1 MHQCSL
7 FNIQNFLKTFSFG
20 AWNSNPSKN
29 PRAEGRESNHPRTAA
44 TGDSD
49 CATPGECATRA
60 GQDGCTDTARQS
72 GRSAHAGPSARF
84 AHQLPVRRAPS
95 AGAPV
100 CARFQ
105 LHSAGPLM
113 RGALVGR
120 CASEQYVRVSV
131 SHAAAASARQKRV
144 PQLCQAPAAPDLGCQ
159 RQRPPVQCSQ
169 SSLVR
174 NEPRCESAPAPVRVL
189 ATSRRQRLTASGCMP
204 GVEGMLGKTM
214 QSPSGW
220 VAEGGR
226 TPRSGGK
233 KSVSDSDSPFREWAT
248 NSLGCLADVVS
259 PERDESGML
268 SASYSELSAVK
279 L

>member
-1 MHQCSL
+1 
-7 FNIQNFLKTFSFG
+7 
-20 AWNSNPSKN
+20 
-29 PRAEGRESNHPRTAA
+29 
-44 TGDSD
+44 
-49 CATPGECATRA
+49 
-60 GQDGCTDTARQS
+60 
-72 GRSAHAGPSARF
+72 
-84 AHQLPVRRAPS
+84 
-95 AGAPV
+95 V
-100 CARFQ
+100 CALFQ

-113 RGALVGR
+113 SGAVVGR
-120 CASEQYVRVSV
+120 CARQQYVRVSV
-131 SHAAAASARQKRV
+131 SHAAAASARQERV

-159 RQRPPVQCSQ
+159 GQRPPVQCAQ
-169 SSLVR
+169 SSLVG
-174 NEPRCESAPAPVRVL
+174 NEPRCESAPAPAPVRIL

-204 GVEGMLGKTM
+204 DVEGVLGKTM

-268 SASYSELSAVK
+268 SSYSELSAVK